1 MPART
6 RRPKLSTTIAPEN
19 QAFLKSLVK
28 HGKAANLGDAVD
40 RAVSFAR
47 RAEARRK
54 LEKATEDY
62 YASLSGEAL
71 REEQDLERAL
81 SHATSQID
89 FDAE

>member
-1 MPART
+1 MT
-6 RRPKLSTTIAPEN
+6 CWHYHE
-19 QAFLKSLVK
+19 
-28 HGKAANLGDAVD
+28 AANQVADAVD

-47 RAEARRK
+47 RAEARRR

-71 REEQDLERAL
+71 REEQELEKAL